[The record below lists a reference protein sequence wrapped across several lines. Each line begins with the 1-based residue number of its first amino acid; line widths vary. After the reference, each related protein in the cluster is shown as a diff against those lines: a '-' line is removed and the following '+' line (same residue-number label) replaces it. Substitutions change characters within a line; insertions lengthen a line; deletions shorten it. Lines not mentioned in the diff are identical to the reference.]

1 MHLSPQ
7 QILIIAVIAAVGC
20 GLMAGLFFAFS
31 NFVMK
36 ALLHQPTES
45 GVRTMQSISAFIQN
59 PIFFVLFFGTNLA
72 AAILAVTAVFR
83 SLNLALSCS
92 WPGPRFVWWA
102 RLR

>member
-1 MHLSPQ
+1 MYLSPQ
-7 QILIIAVIAAVGC
+7 QILIIAVFAAVGC

-59 PIFFVLFFGTNLA
+59 PIFFVLFWHQPGCRHPGDHRG
-72 AAILAVTAVFR
+72 VP
-83 SLNLALSCS
+83 AL
-92 WPGPRFVWWA
+92 
-102 RLR
+102 